1 MGQECYRDA
10 DKSDLAVSLRIPFE
24 IGQRKVIDIQLQNV
38 TRLDLGFCQSP
49 MIKSRNTSI
58 DVNKARAKIFAHLI
72 SMPVQLKYL
81 LIEKLEWLYHI
92 VQYASTE
99 LKTNAL
105 NSVRC
110 AEFGVPSCHYGSN
123 DSIHIGKN
131 LVSFLSTHM
140 PHLQTLHLWRP
151 DDFPWTS
158 IRPDIKP
165 GYFHYI
171 DTSRWT
177 ESLQTSESIAQHVN
191 VFEQDLC
198 QLFERLKQF
207 VFLDIHG
214 KIDLGKLAPYRS
226 MVQKCFPH
234 SRLDIELSRFRLW
247 I

>member
-1 MGQECYRDA
+1 
-10 DKSDLAVSLRIPFE
+10 
-24 IGQRKVIDIQLQNV
+24 
-38 TRLDLGFCQSP
+38 
-49 MIKSRNTSI
+49 
-58 DVNKARAKIFAHLI
+58 
-72 SMPVQLKYL
+72 
-81 LIEKLEWLYHI
+81 
-92 VQYASTE
+92 ASTE

-110 AEFGVPSCHYGSN
+110 AEFGIPSCHYGSN

-131 LVSFLSTHM
+131 LVSFLITHM

-158 IRPDIKP
+158 
-165 GYFHYI
+165 
-171 DTSRWT
+171 T
-177 ESLQTSESIAQHVN
+177 QHVN

-198 QLFERLKQF
+198 QLFQRLKQF

>member
-1 MGQECYRDA
+1 
-10 DKSDLAVSLRIPFE
+10 
-24 IGQRKVIDIQLQNV
+24 
-38 TRLDLGFCQSP
+38 
-49 MIKSRNTSI
+49 
-58 DVNKARAKIFAHLI
+58 
-72 SMPVQLKYL
+72 MPVQLKYL